1 MKAAWWLI
9 LVGLVVAAAVYT
21 FRAAPP
27 PNPRGPDGGC
37 LLTGDARIVETM
49 GDVVIQP
56 NGHDE
61 WTDVAVDLRG
71 QGTGATNAGQP
82 TGTFTLKRD
91 IVKGLYGSPNGDVP
105 ETDGRAM
112 DPNGDA
118 TDRRGHRCDSS
129 RRAVSPHQVVLT
141 HRGRPDRVAPTAAQ
155 IAAGSWPVSR
165 LTAGCQQT
173 K

>member
-9 LVGLVVAAAVYT
+9 LVGVVVAAAVYT
-21 FRAAPP
+21 FRAAQP

-37 LLTGDARIVETM
+37 LLVGDARIVETM

-56 NGHDE
+56 NSHDE

-91 IVKGLYGSPNGDVP
+91 IVKGRTALQMETFQKPTGERWVRMVMRPTDV
-105 ETDGRAM
+105 DIV
-112 DPNGDA
+112 A
-118 TDRRGHRCDSS
+118 TVRSERC
-129 RRAVSPHQVVLT
+129 
-141 HRGRPDRVAPTAAQ
+141 
-155 IAAGSWPVSR
+155 R
-165 LTAGCQQT
+165 LS
-173 K
+173 KSF

>member
-1 MKAAWWLI
+1 MKAVWWLI

-71 QGTGATNAGQP
+71 QGTGATNAWTADRHLHAEARLREGP
-82 TGTFTLKRD
+82 D
-91 IVKGLYGSPNGDVP
+91 GSPNGDVP

-118 TDRRGHRCDSS
+118 TDRRDVVATVRGERC
-129 RRAVSPHQVVLT
+129 
-141 HRGRPDRVAPTAAQ
+141 
-155 IAAGSWPVSR
+155 R
-165 LTAGCQQT
+165 LS
-173 K
+173 KSF

>member
-9 LVGLVVAAAVYT
+9 LVGLVVVAAVYT

-37 LLTGDARIVETM
+37 LLIGDARIVETM

-91 IVKGLYGSPNGDVP
+91 IVKGRTALQMETFQKPTGERWIRMVMRPTDV
-105 ETDGRAM
+105 DVV
-112 DPNGDA
+112 A
-118 TDRRGHRCDSS
+118 TIRGERC
-129 RRAVSPHQVVLT
+129 
-141 HRGRPDRVAPTAAQ
+141 
-155 IAAGSWPVSR
+155 R
-165 LTAGCQQT
+165 LS
-173 K
+173 KSF

>member
-37 LLTGDARIVETM
+37 LLTGDARIVESM

-56 NGHDE
+56 TDRDE
-61 WTDVAVDLRG
+61 WTDVEVALRG

-82 TGTFTLKRD
+82 TGSFTLKRD
-91 IVKGLYGSPNGDVP
+91 IVKGRTALQM
-105 ETDGRAM
+105 ETFQKPTGERWIRMVMRPTDL
-112 DPNGDA
+112 DIVA
-118 TDRRGHRCDSS
+118 TVRGERC
-129 RRAVSPHQVVLT
+129 
-141 HRGRPDRVAPTAAQ
+141 
-155 IAAGSWPVSR
+155 R
-165 LTAGCQQT
+165 LT
-173 K
+173 KSF